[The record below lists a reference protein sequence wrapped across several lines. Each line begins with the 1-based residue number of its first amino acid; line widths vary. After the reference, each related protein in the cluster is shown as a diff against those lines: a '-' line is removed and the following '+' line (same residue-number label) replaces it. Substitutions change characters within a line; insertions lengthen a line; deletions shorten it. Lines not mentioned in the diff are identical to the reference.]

1 MVLLDYIDCVQPSKR
16 VDDVNVGEGNV
27 MREFE
32 TMISEL
38 NIVGWTAI
46 QGNRGSIGA
55 QVVEANM
62 IGGSIKKGQIGHF
75 IVSIAKTLDQKEEG
89 RATMAILKSRFGK
102 DGVIFE
108 DIVFDNGT
116 LTIDTS
122 STSDVSFLDFG
133 KNQDKKK
140 SNRIQEALKMRQEFL
155 NKNN

>member
-1 MVLLDYIDCVQPSKR
+1 
-16 VDDVNVGEGNV
+16 
-27 MREFE
+27 
-32 TMISEL
+32 
-38 NIVGWTAI
+38 
-46 QGNRGSIGA
+46 
-55 QVVEANM
+55 
-62 IGGSIKKGQIGHF
+62 
-75 IVSIAKTLDQKEEG
+75 
-89 RATMAILKSRFGK
+89 MAILKSRFGK